1 MMGGN
6 RVEGYPDWR
15 LPAFL
20 IIATAFFIALSFRR
34 TLLELVHTW
43 YASRTYS
50 YGFLILPL
58 FGFLVWTRRK
68 RLLSVVP
75 KPNLWGIP
83 LLAALGL
90 LWLVGNLG
98 EAKVVQEFA
107 VIGMETTAAW
117 LLLGTEVVTVLAFP
131 LAFLFFAVPFG
142 VSLIGPLQDFTA
154 HFAVEALTFT
164 GVPAV
169 LDGRTISLPSEVW
182 TVAEACSGIRYLFS
196 SIVVGTIYA
205 SLVYRSRKRKVLFVV
220 AAILVPILAN
230 SVRAY
235 GIILLAYL
243 TDNRLAVG
251 VDHIVYGGVFFIVIE
266 MMLLTVG
273 LRWRE
278 APQSRPHEAG
288 KAAEHSAAP
297 ANVLVPILKPL
308 PVALII
314 VAFSGVVPATATRL
328 WQSATAPRDALDLAI
343 SIAPPWHAVAAQDSG
358 WTPALHRAEKEYRQA
373 YQSGNS
379 LVDLY
384 TVHYSGQ
391 TGAELVSGYNR
402 VENASVWTLTDGGF
416 GVAAV
421 NGRRISVQRTV
432 VESRSV
438 SREVWT
444 WYWVSG
450 EYTANPAAVKLLQ
463 AKARLLGRPAT
474 AVVITL
480 GLDNQ
485 DGIAAER
492 VFQDFLAHASF
503 SATPVVP
510 NS

>member
-1 MMGGN
+1 MKGGN
-6 RVEGYPDWR
+6 RAAGYPNWP

-20 IIATAFFIALSFRR
+20 IVATALLIALSFRQ
-34 TLLELVHTW
+34 TMLELVHTW

-68 RLLSVVP
+68 RLLSVLP

-90 LWLVGNLG
+90 LWLAGNLG
-98 EAKVVQEFA
+98 EARVVQELA
-107 VIGMETTAAW
+107 VIGMETTAVW

-169 LDGRTISLPSEVW
+169 LDGRTISLPSGVW

-205 SLVYRSRKRKVLFVV
+205 SLVYRSRKRQVLFVM

-230 SVRAY
+230 GVRAY

-251 VDHIVYGGVFFIVIE
+251 VDHIVYGGVFFIVVE
-266 MMLLTVG
+266 MVLLIVG

-278 APQSRPHEAG
+278 APKSQQYETGRAS
-288 KAAEHSAAP
+288 EHSADP
-297 ANVLVPILKPL
+297 GHVPILKPL
-308 PVALII
+308 AVVLII

-328 WQSATAPRDALDLAI
+328 WQSATASRDALDLAI
-343 SIAPPWHAVAAQDSG
+343 SLAPPWHAVAARDSG
-358 WTPALHRAEKEYRQA
+358 WTPALHRAEKHYRQA
-373 YQSGNS
+373 YQSGDS

-391 TGAELVSGYNR
+391 TGTELVSGYNR
-402 VENASVWTLTDGGF
+402 VENASVWTLTDDGIR
-416 GVAAV
+416 VAAV
-421 NGRRISVQRTV
+421 NGRRISVQRTL
-432 VESRSV
+432 VESRST

-444 WYWVSG
+444 WYWVGG
-450 EYTANPAAVKLLQ
+450 EYTANPAVVKLLQ

-485 DGIAAER
+485 EGIAAER

-503 SATPVVP
+503 STTPVVP